1 MVIDISK
8 KNTFFMAIMR
18 DYFVGLG
25 YIGLSTAIKHQ
36 KAIQN
41 IVRIIPLQV
50 IAGRWVFNKY

>member
-1 MVIDISK
+1 
-8 KNTFFMAIMR
+8 MATMR

>member
-1 MVIDISK
+1 
-8 KNTFFMAIMR
+8 MAIMR
-18 DYFVGLG
+18 DYLVGLG
-25 YIGLSTAIKHQ
+25 YIGLSTAKKHQ